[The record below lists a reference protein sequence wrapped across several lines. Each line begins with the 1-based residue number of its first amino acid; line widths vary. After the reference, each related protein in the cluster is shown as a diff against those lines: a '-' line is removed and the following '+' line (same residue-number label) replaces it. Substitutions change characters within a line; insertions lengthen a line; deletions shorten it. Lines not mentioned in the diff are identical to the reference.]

1 MISLPTYGELLS
13 EAKKDMNLFLKHYI
27 NITQARR
34 WADTEESDDDDN
46 DDDDMTYLEQRSL
59 EGDPPTVEQLGQS
72 LYFFQPEAALRF
84 LNRSE
89 IQSAFQRT
97 YLEPVLLKGD
107 FGSLP
112 IDMVPVLLVFD
123 SMHESSRPHEY
134 LQSEIA
140 MDPKGSDARV
150 VEFIIEVVLFIM
162 SDECQEEFG
171 WEIIDPLVLA
181 TRDLVYIA
189 AMMIDLLA
197 RQALGVDLDLELYDG
212 GTRAPVGTPIHLW

>member
-13 EAKKDMNLFLKHYI
+13 KAEKDMNLFLTHYI
-27 NITQARR
+27 DITQARR
-34 WADTEESDDDDN
+34 WTDTEENDDE

-59 EGDPPTVEQLGQS
+59 EGDPPMVEQLGQS
-72 LYFFQPEAALRF
+72 LFLLQPETALRF

-89 IQSAFQRT
+89 IQSAFRKA
-97 YLEPVLLKGD
+97 YLEPVLLKDGFD
-107 FGSLP
+107 NLP
-112 IDMVPVLLVFD
+112 IDMVPVLLMLD
-123 SMHESSRPHEY
+123 SMHEALQPHEY

-150 VEFIIEVVLFIM
+150 VEFIIEVILFIM
-162 SDECQEEFG
+162 SDECQKEFG
-171 WEIIDPLVLA
+171 WEIIDPLILA

-197 RQALGVDLDLELYDG
+197 SQAQGVDLYLELYDG
-212 GTRAPVGTPIHLW
+212 THAPVGTPIHL

>member
-34 WADTEESDDDDN
+34 WADTGESDDDDN

-123 SMHESSRPHEY
+123 SMHESLRPHEY